1 MTTVINAVPSNVVEV
16 LGSNNSILA
25 VVVVAVILGLSMN
38 ALGDKAA
45 TIKSL
50 LQNLNDIVQVYM
62 DFLINKVSPIAIFC
76 MLARTFATYGT
87 EYIRPTLTFMIATI
101 FISLALVVTIYPIGI
116 FLLTGLNPFKF
127 AKKIFKVGMFA
138 AATQSSAATL
148 PLNRKTCMEELGCS
162 KEISSFVLPM
172 GMTINMNGTTA
183 MHMVAITFIATAA
196 GINITPTQL
205 ITAASPTQKVGGT
218 ASSKLPKVTHAVKME
233 SLLDAFSF
241 DELRDFDRRVREA
254 GVEPEYVVEIKIDG
268 LSCSLEYENG
278 QLVRASTRGDG
289 VVGEDVTANVRAI
302 RSIPKTLKDAPEFL
316 EVRGEVYMPHE
327 AFQHLC
333 AEQEL
338 QGAAPFKNPRNAA
351 AGSLRQKDARIT
363 GSRGLSIFVFNV
375 QQIRGKTLTKHS
387 ESLDYLK
394 SLGLPVSPRYHVV
407 HDIED
412 AIAEIENIGQNRSKL
427 DFDMDGAVIK
437 VNDFAQRELMGST
450 NKFPRWAIAFK
461 YPPEVK
467 ETTLRSIE
475 VAVGRTGVLT
485 PTACFDPVFLAGTTV
500 ARATLHNEDFIR
512 QFGLCIGD
520 TIQVRKAGDIIPE
533 VIGVTHHAEGAEPY
547 TMPTVCPSCG
557 APVVHLEDEAALR
570 CVNPECPAQALRNII
585 HFASRDAMDIEG
597 LGEAVATQ
605 LVEKELVHSAA
616 DIYTLTREQ
625 LLELDK
631 FKEKSA
637 DNLLQAITASKQNNL
652 DKLLFGFGIRN
663 IGDKAAALLAEH
675 FGTLQAIREATA
687 EQISQIDGFG
697 GVMAQS
703 VVEFFAKEGTTDLV
717 HRLADAGVN
726 MQWKGEPKGDKLAGK
741 TLVVTGTLETL
752 SRNEAEALI
761 VKNGGKAS
769 GSVSKKTAYVVA
781 GAAAGSK
788 LTKAQALGVPVLTEQ
803 EFLAMLQDAPAEQET
818 T

>member
-1 MTTVINAVPSNVVEV
+1 MELEQAKKRVEE
-16 LGSNNSILA
+16 LR
-25 VVVVAVILGLSMN
+25 AVIEKNNRLYYDQDAPELEDFEYD
-38 ALGDKAA
+38 ALTRELKELEA
-45 TIKSL
+45 
-50 LQNLNDIVQVYM
+50 QFPQ
-62 DFLINKVSPIAIFC
+62 
-76 MLARTFATYGT
+76 
-87 EYIRPTLTFMIATI
+87 
-101 FISLALVVTIYPIGI
+101 LV
-116 FLLTGLNPFKF
+116 
-127 AKKIFKVGMFA
+127 
-138 AATQSSAATL
+138 
-148 PLNRKTCMEELGCS
+148 
-162 KEISSFVLPM
+162 
-172 GMTINMNGTTA
+172 
-183 MHMVAITFIATAA
+183 
-196 GINITPTQL
+196 
-205 ITAASPTQKVGGT
+205 TAASPTQKVGGT

-316 EVRGEVYMPHE
+316 EVRGEVYMPHK

-333 AEQEL
+333 DEQEL

-412 AIAEIENIGQNRSKL
+412 AIAEIENIGQNRAKL

-533 VIGVTHHAEGAEPY
+533 VIGVTHHADGLP
-547 TMPTVCPSCG
+547 
-557 APVVHLEDEAALR
+557 LLR
-570 CVNPECPAQALRNII
+570 CAGGASGGRSRSALCEPGVPGTGTAQYHPFCIPGR
-585 HFASRDAMDIEG
+585 HGYRW
-597 LGEAVATQ
+597 LGRGGCHPVGGKRAGAFCSGYLHADPGTAAGTGQIQGEKRGQ
-605 LVEKELVHSAA
+605 LVTGH
-616 DIYTLTREQ
+616 Y
-625 LLELDK
+625 
-631 FKEKSA
+631 
-637 DNLLQAITASKQNNL
+637 
-652 DKLLFGFGIRN
+652 GF
-663 IGDKAAALLAEH
+663 
-675 FGTLQAIREATA
+675 QA
-687 EQISQIDGFG
+687 EQ
-697 GVMAQS
+697 
-703 VVEFFAKEGTTDLV
+703 
-717 HRLADAGVN
+717 
-726 MQWKGEPKGDKLAGK
+726 
-741 TLVVTGTLETL
+741 
-752 SRNEAEALI
+752 
-761 VKNGGKAS
+761 S
-769 GSVSKKTAYVVA
+769 G
-781 GAAAGSK
+781 
-788 LTKAQALGVPVLTEQ
+788 
-803 EFLAMLQDAPAEQET
+803 
-818 T
+818 

>member
-1 MTTVINAVPSNVVEV
+1 MELEQAQKRVEE
-16 LGSNNSILA
+16 LR
-25 VVVVAVILGLSMN
+25 AVIEKNNLLYYDQDAPELEDFEYD
-38 ALGDKAA
+38 ALTRELKALEA
-45 TIKSL
+45 QFPQL
-50 LQNLNDIVQVYM
+50 
-62 DFLINKVSPIAIFC
+62 
-76 MLARTFATYGT
+76 
-87 EYIRPTLTFMIATI
+87 
-101 FISLALVVTIYPIGI
+101 
-116 FLLTGLNPFKF
+116 
-127 AKKIFKVGMFA
+127 
-138 AATQSSAATL
+138 
-148 PLNRKTCMEELGCS
+148 
-162 KEISSFVLPM
+162 
-172 GMTINMNGTTA
+172 
-183 MHMVAITFIATAA
+183 
-196 GINITPTQL
+196 ITPT
-205 ITAASPTQKVGGT
+205 SPTQKVGGT
-218 ASSKLPKVTHAVKME
+218 PSGRFTKVTHAVKME
-233 SLLDAFSF
+233 SLLDAFSY
-241 DELRDFDRRVREA
+241 DELRDFDRRVRDA

-278 QLVRASTRGDG
+278 ELVRASTRGDG
-289 VVGEDVTANVRAI
+289 V
-302 RSIPKTLKDAPEFL
+302 
-316 EVRGEVYMPHE
+316 VRGEVYMPHE
-327 AFQHLC
+327 AFQKLC

-351 AGSLRQKDARIT
+351 AGSLRQKDAKIT

-375 QQIRGKTLTKHS
+375 QQIRGKELTRHS
-387 ESLDYLK
+387 DSLDYLK

-407 HDIED
+407 HDIEQ
-412 AIAEIENIGQNRSKL
+412 AIAEIEQIGQNRSKL

-437 VNDFAQRELMGST
+437 VNDFAQREQMGST

-467 ETTLRSIE
+467 ETILRSIE

-533 VIGVTHHAEGAEPY
+533 VIGVTRHAEDAQPY
-547 TMPTVCPSCG
+547 EMPTVCPSCG

-585 HFASRDAMDIEG
+585 HFASRDAMDIDG
-597 LGEAVATQ
+597 LGTAVATQ
-605 LVEKELVHSAA
+605 LVEKDMVHSAA
-616 DIYTLTREQ
+616 DIYALSREQ
-625 LLELDK
+625 LLTLDK

-637 DNLLQAITASKQNNL
+637 DNLLNAIQRSKENNL

-675 FGTLQAIREATA
+675 FGSLQAIREADA
-687 EQISQIDGFG
+687 AAISEIDGFG

-769 GSVSKKTAYVVA
+769 GSVSKKTSYVVA
-781 GAAAGSK
+781 GTAAGSK
-788 LTKAQALGVPVLTEQ
+788 LTKAQALGVPVLTEA
-803 EFLAMLQDAPAEQET
+803 EFLELLKEE
-818 T
+818 

>member
-1 MTTVINAVPSNVVEV
+1 MELEQARSRVEE
-16 LGSNNSILA
+16 LR
-25 VVVVAVILGLSMN
+25 AVIEKNNRLYYDQDAPELE
-38 ALGDKAA
+38 D
-45 TIKSL
+45 
-50 LQNLNDIVQVYM
+50 Y
-62 DFLINKVSPIAIFC
+62 
-76 MLARTFATYGT
+76 
-87 EYIRPTLTFMIATI
+87 EYDA
-101 FISLALVVTIYPIGI
+101 
-116 FLLTGLNPFKF
+116 
-127 AKKIFKVGMFA
+127 
-138 AATQSSAATL
+138 
-148 PLNRKTCMEELGCS
+148 LNREL
-162 KEISSFVLPM
+162 KELEAQFPELV
-172 GMTINMNGTTA
+172 
-183 MHMVAITFIATAA
+183 
-196 GINITPTQL
+196 TPT
-205 ITAASPTQKVGGT
+205 SPTQHVGGT
-218 ASSKLPKVTHAVKME
+218 PSGRFAKVTHAVKME
-233 SLLDAFSF
+233 SLLDAFSYE
-241 DELRDFDRRVREA
+241 ELRDFDRRVRDA
-254 GVEPEYVVEIKIDG
+254 GVTPEYVVEIKIDG

-278 QLVRASTRGDG
+278 ELVRASTRGDG

-302 RSIPKTLKDAPEFL
+302 RAIPKKLKNAPEFL

-327 AFQHLC
+327 AFQKLC

-351 AGSLRQKDARIT
+351 AGSLRQKDAKIT
-363 GSRGLSIFVFNV
+363 GSRGLSIFIFNV
-375 QQIRGKTLTKHS
+375 QQIRGHELTTHA

-394 SLGLPVSPRYHVV
+394 SLGLPVSPRYHIV
-407 HDIED
+407 HAIED
-412 AIAEIENIGQNRSKL
+412 AIAEIEQIGQNRSKL

-437 VNDFAQRELMGST
+437 VNNFAERDLMGST

-500 ARATLHNEDFIR
+500 ARATLHNEDFIK

-533 VIGVTHHAEGAEPY
+533 VIGVTKHEEGAEPY
-547 TMPTVCPSCG
+547 QMPEVCPSCG
-557 APVVHLEDEAALR
+557 ATVVHLEDEAALR
-570 CVNPECPAQALRNII
+570 CINPECPAQALRNII
-585 HFASRDAMDIEG
+585 HFASRDAMDIDG
-597 LGEAVATQ
+597 LGVAVATQ
-605 LVEKELVHSAA
+605 LVEKGFVHSAA
-616 DIYTLTREQ
+616 DIYTLTMDE
-625 LLELDK
+625 LLTLDK

-637 DNLLQAITASKQNNL
+637 TNLLNAIERSKQNNL

-675 FGTLQAIREATA
+675 FGSMQAIREATV
-687 EQISQIDGFG
+687 EQISEIDGFG

-703 VVEFFAKEGTTDLV
+703 VAEFFAKDGTTDLV
-717 HRLADAGVN
+717 HRLVDAGLN

-781 GAAAGSK
+781 GTAAGSK
-788 LTKAQALGVPVLTEQ
+788 LTKAQTLGVPVLTEA
-803 EFLAMLQDAPAEQET
+803 EFLAMLDQ
-818 T
+818 